1 MVMKSMLRIILLA
14 LVMVPAIV
22 GAASPIKNLMNVPIS
37 LKSDGTSLTD
47 QEISAAIIE
56 GCIAKG
62 WSPIVNDQGVIRAT
76 ISPRV
81 HFAEV
86 EITYTPTTYSITYVS
101 SRNLNYKH
109 YKKKPDRIHKNYN
122 NWIVKLSASISKAFH
137 TTSSSTARVPADAN
151 TGAIAERGKQDM
163 DSELMKL
170 DELRKKGILTDDEFD
185 EQKKR
190 LLEAQ

>member
-1 MVMKSMLRIILLA
+1 MKSMLRIVLLA

-22 GAASPIKNLMNVPIS
+22 GAASPIKNLINVPIS
-37 LKSDGTSLTD
+37 LKADGTPFTD
-47 QEISAAIIE
+47 QEISAAIIK

-62 WSPIVNDQGVIRAT
+62 WAPIVNEQGTIRAT

-101 SRNLNYKH
+101 SRNLNYRH

-137 TTSSSTARVPADAN
+137 SISSSTARDPADVHTDAV
-151 TGAIAERGKQDM
+151 AERGKQDM
-163 DSELMKL
+163 YSELMKL
-170 DELRKKGILTDDEFD
+170 DELRKKGILTDDEFE

>member
-1 MVMKSMLRIILLA
+1 MKSVLRIVLLA

-22 GAASPIKNLMNVPIS
+22 GAASPIKNLINVPIS
-37 LKSDGTSLTD
+37 LKADGTPFTD
-47 QEISAAIIE
+47 QEISAAIIK

-62 WSPIVNDQGVIRAT
+62 WSPLVNDQGTIRAT

-101 SRNLNYKH
+101 SRNLDYRH

-122 NWIVKLSASISKAFH
+122 NWIVKLSASISQAFH
-137 TTSSSTARVPADAN
+137 SNSSSTARGPADAR
-151 TGAIAERGKQDM
+151 TDAVAERGKQDM
-163 DSELMKL
+163 YSELMKL
-170 DELRKKGILTDDEFD
+170 DELRKKGILTDDEFE